1 MPTVRTRTMTDNKLA
16 AVMAALAAYVTH
28 AKETLDFGLDFAESW
43 HEDFSWLENKA
54 EGMDTRLVR
63 AAQLSDSILSY
74 VVVGLVIIIGILV
87 YSEVQTSLPT
97 PSNTELSEASS
108 NATSDFSSA
117 MELAP
122 LVILVGVAGLILF
135 VVRNF

>member
-1 MPTVRTRTMTDNKLA
+1 MSITDKLQAMMAMFA
-16 AVMAALAAYVTH
+16 AVVSRGKH
-28 AKETLDFGLDFAESW
+28 RVNFGLDFAEAW
-43 HEDFSWLENKA
+43 FDDFSLLEDHA
-54 EGMDTRLVR
+54 TGARTVR
-63 AAQLSDSILSY
+63 ASQIADNILSY

-97 PSNTELSEASS
+97 PSNSALSNASS
-108 NATSDFSSA
+108 NATGDFASA

-135 VVRNF
+135 VVRRF